1 MNTREYYVERF
12 KAEKPTFVRVLRAV
26 PPDKAAYRPHPRSA
40 SAGGLVWLFA
50 SELGDACSLVDRRE
64 VNFVQTPEPATLDES
79 LRPLRRR
86 PRHVSLLGGWEF
98 SRESS
103 HEPGS
108 PRAWPFRSFPGCA
121 PGEEIP
127 GSSGG

>member
-1 MNTREYYVERF
+1 MSTREYYVERF

-86 PRHVSLLGGWEF
+86 PRHVKT
-98 SRESS
+98 
-103 HEPGS
+103 
-108 PRAWPFRSFPGCA
+108 
-121 PGEEIP
+121 PGERGKARP
-127 GSSGG
+127 GAHRRQNNPMSKDDAVPEQGIGSR